1 MNAIDEIKKAIS
13 SNKLLIGENSTKRA
27 LKSGKASLVVVS
39 KNVPSVV
46 EKELKSL
53 CKIGKCEFAKLEK
66 DNLEL
71 GVTCRK
77 PFGVCVLSIK
87 SDK

>member
-1 MNAIDEIKKAIS
+1 MNAIDSIKKAIS
-13 SNKLLIGENSTKRA
+13 DNKLLIGENSTKRA
-27 LKSGKASLVVVS
+27 LKGGKISMVVVS

-46 EKELKSL
+46 EKELESL
-53 CKIGKCEFAKLEK
+53 CKIGKCEFAKLDK

-77 PFGVCVLSIK
+77 PFGVSVLSIK
-87 SDK
+87 KG

>member
-1 MNAIDEIKKAIS
+1 MNAIDKIKKAI
-13 SNKLLIGENSTKRA
+13 NDNTLLIGENSTKRA
-27 LKSGKASLVVVS
+27 LKSGKVSMVAVS
-39 KNVPSVV
+39 KNVPGIV
-46 EKELKSL
+46 EKELESL
-53 CKIGKCEFAKLEK
+53 CKISKCEFEKLDK